1 MKKRIIGSLMKSI
14 SKNNNYSKD
23 ELEIIH
29 YGLEAI
35 YLLVTKLVIITAIA
49 YLLGIFY
56 EFVIFLLIY
65 NIIRLPSFG
74 LHATKSWICLV
85 ASTIMFIVCPIIATN
100 IYFNPIIRSIIGCFC
115 IWRIYKNAPADTE
128 KRPII
133 NKKRRLAY
141 KYISTFTTIAM
152 VIVSLIS
159 NDMFIAN
166 SFVLAPLLQTFMI
179 SPYVY
184 KLFGLKYNNYLNY
197 LNTSTVS

>member
-23 ELEIIH
+23 ELEIIN

-35 YLLVTKLVIITAIA
+35 YLLVTKLIIITFVA
-49 YLLGIFY
+49 YFLGILY

-85 ASTIMFIVCPIIATN
+85 ASTIMFIVCPIIAAN
-100 IYFNPIIRSIIGCFC
+100 VYFNPIIRSVVGCFC
-115 IWRIYKNAPADTE
+115 IWRIFKNAPADTE

-133 NKKRRLAY
+133 NKKRRLTY
-141 KYISTFTTIAM
+141 KYISTFMAIGM
-152 VIVSLIS
+152 VIISLLS
-159 NDMFIAN
+159 HNMFIAN
-166 SFVLAPLLQTFMI
+166 SFVLALLLQTFMI
-179 SPYVY
+179 SPYIY
-184 KLFGLKYNNYLNY
+184 KLFGLKYNNYLKY